1 MPAPTRPRRGFTL
14 VELLSVLA
22 ILSILAGV
30 ALPSFSDLTGATRTR
45 TTRSEL
51 ATALN
56 SARLAAVSRGVHVV
70 VCPSADGVLCSDDAQ
85 WQRGWLVF
93 VDADHDREAGADEQ
107 RLTIGQQLAAGVA
120 VVGSSA
126 RLRIDYRPDGS
137 AHGSNVTLTICDR
150 SSGARGARTLVLA
163 ASGRLRDGTPSAG
176 SLAQCLAAA
185 G

>member
-22 ILSILAGV
+22 ILAILAGV
-30 ALPSFSDLTGATRTR
+30 ALPSFSDLTGDTRTR

-93 VDADHDREAGADEQ
+93 VDADHDREAGADE
-107 RLTIGQQLAAGVA
+107 
-120 VVGSSA
+120 
-126 RLRIDYRPDGS
+126 
-137 AHGSNVTLTICDR
+137 
-150 SSGARGARTLVLA
+150 
-163 ASGRLRDGTPSAG
+163 
-176 SLAQCLAAA
+176 
-185 G
+185 